1 MTATFDFGVVLS
13 HWKILAGGYLLTLVI
28 CATSL
33 LLSLFGGTLLALGRL
48 ARPRYLQVLSVAYIE
63 LFRNTP
69 FLIQIFLWYYV
80 LPFAG
85 FRLPAAVVGVIA
97 LSTYASAYYAEI
109 VRGAIESVPRGQLES
124 ARVTGMSYG
133 KAMRHI
139 IFPQMLGYLIP
150 PVTNQ
155 ATSLIKES
163 SLLSTI
169 TVMELTMSAQV
180 IQAETY
186 NYVEVLVAIAIL
198 YWATNE
204 TLARVS
210 RRIEIASQAYRRPRT
225 VGRKTTPVSKID
237 RAANEGVR
245 R

>member
-1 MTATFDFGVVLS
+1 MTRPFDLAVLLGN
-13 HWKILAGGYLLTLVI
+13 WKILAAGYVLTLGI
-28 CATSL
+28 CGAAL
-33 LLSLFGGTLLALGRL
+33 ILALLGGGCLAL
-48 ARPRYLQVLSVAYIE
+48 ARLGRAHYLRVLSVAYIE
-63 LFRNTP
+63 TFRNIP

-80 LPFAG
+80 LPFVG
-85 FRLPAAVVGVIA
+85 FRLPAAIVGLLA
-97 LSTYASAYYAEI
+97 LGAYGSAYFAEI

-133 KAMRHI
+133 QAMRHI

-150 PVTNQ
+150 PATNQ

-169 TVMELTMSAQV
+169 TVMELTMSGQV
-180 IQAETY
+180 IQSATY
-186 NYVEVLVAIAIL
+186 SYVEVLIAIALL

-210 RRIEIASQAYRRPRT
+210 RRLESALQPYKRPRAALNDLD
-225 VGRKTTPVSKID
+225 TPSPLTEAGK
-237 RAANEGVR
+237 
-245 R
+245 